1 MTNFQYK
8 KIICLYVISFILM
21 GAMGIYLRE
30 SIANKLVVFDDKE
43 QVLQYSSNSI
53 PIKIQLYSKR
63 WGELTINSG
72 DLLKEF
78 WNLIDSMP
86 INKNFYDSK
95 IKNTPNEI
103 IGTIFYLNGKKS
115 TMYLNNN
122 LRINDSYY
130 GGDKSSAYINRLKSF
145 INDIFCTPS
154 VLASIVNDKNK
165 VTIVDKF
172 HEVNKCGSNDKVLI
186 KNEIIKLKRISN
198 NKKLEKAICNK
209 GNLNYHIRIYIENIN
224 EDNINSSKSKQSNYD
239 IISIDIYENNYV
251 VVRDYG
257 EEIVDSF
264 YMEGNLNTVCKKIL
278 RN

>member
-1 MTNFQYK
+1 M
-8 KIICLYVISFILM
+8 I
-21 GAMGIYLRE
+21 RR
-30 SIANKLVVFDDKE
+30 
-43 QVLQYSSNSI
+43 
-53 PIKIQLYSKR
+53 PPR
-63 WGELTINSG
+63 
-72 DLLKEF
+72 
-78 WNLIDSMP
+78 
-86 INKNFYDSK
+86 
-95 IKNTPNEI
+95 
-103 IGTIFYLNGKKS
+103 S
-115 TMYLNNN
+115 TLFPYTTLF
-122 LRINDSYY
+122 RS
-130 GGDKSSAYINRLKSF
+130 LKSF

-209 GNLNYHIRIYIENIN
+209 GNLNYHIRIYRENIN
-224 EDNINSSKSKQSNYD
+224 EDNINSSKSKEGNYD

-264 YMEGNLNTVCKKIL
+264 YMEGNLNTVCKNIL